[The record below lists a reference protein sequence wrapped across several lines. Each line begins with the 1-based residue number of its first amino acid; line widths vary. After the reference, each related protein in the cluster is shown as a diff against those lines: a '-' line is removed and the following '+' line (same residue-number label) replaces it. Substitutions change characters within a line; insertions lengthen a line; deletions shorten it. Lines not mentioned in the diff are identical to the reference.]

1 MDGFHLSRVLLSAIP
16 NPSNAHARQGAAF
29 NSDSTKFLTL
39 VQKLRLQLS
48 PKNTANTYV
57 PSFDHAVKD
66 PIEDDITLLPTARIL
81 MFEGNYLSLGKEL
94 WKEAATFMDELW
106 VVNVEMDTAK

>member
-1 MDGFHLSRVLLSAIP
+1 MR
-16 NPSNAHARQGAAF
+16 
-29 NSDSTKFLTL
+29 KF
-39 VQKLRLQLS
+39 RLQLS
-48 PKNTANTYV
+48 PKNATNTYV
-57 PSFDHAVKD
+57 PSLDHAVKY
-66 PIEDDITLLPTARIL
+66 PIEDDIAFLPTARIL